1 MYGIVRVLAAL
12 MLVGMWPTVAAAHG
26 LGGEAKLKEGRV
38 QVEGYFDDD
47 TPAAEARVWVVDAA
61 KKRLH
66 EGRMDAKG
74 RWSFPAPGPG
84 RYRVTID
91 AGGGHRTTISVTV
104 PGTPTQAVEEPEAK
118 GEGDPVV
125 VSEGKSREEFTRFPW
140 GRLALGLGLIGFVA
154 MGLPWLLRSLRGSTE
169 EKAA

>member
-1 MYGIVRVLAAL
+1 M
-12 MLVGMWPTVAAAHG
+12 
-26 LGGEAKLKEGRV
+26 
-38 QVEGYFDDD
+38 
-47 TPAAEARVWVVDAA
+47 
-61 KKRLH
+61 
-66 EGRMDAKG
+66 
-74 RWSFPAPGPG
+74 
-84 RYRVTID
+84 
-91 AGGGHRTTISVTV
+91 TV

-154 MGLPWLLRSLRGSTE
+154 MGVPWLLRSLRGSTE